1 MRLLWILLLLPGLV
15 CAQSSQVEGSGP
27 LSASASIDIRI
38 VIPPRCH
45 RRPDGSIATN
55 FGPSSGWQY
64 DEGENGVI
72 TLSNP

>member
-1 MRLLWILLLLPGLV
+1 MRLLGILLLLPGLV
-15 CAQSSQVEGSGP
+15 CAQGSQVEGSGP
-27 LSASASIDIRI
+27 LSASASIDFRI

-45 RRPDGSIATN
+45 RRPDGSIEHN
-55 FGPSSGWQY
+55 WKPNSGWQY